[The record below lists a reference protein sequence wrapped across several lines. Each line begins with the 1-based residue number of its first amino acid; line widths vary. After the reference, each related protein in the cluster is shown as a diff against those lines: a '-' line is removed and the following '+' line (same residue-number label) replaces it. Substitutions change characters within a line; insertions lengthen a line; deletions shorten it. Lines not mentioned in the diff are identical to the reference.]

1 LCFEVNSQLGLV
13 GSKKLSLAQVLEAG
27 TWKAGR
33 EIAEVSRPNTKE
45 PPIMIVSDGT
55 VF

>member
-1 LCFEVNSQLGLV
+1 MVNFRTGGPIAPLT
-13 GSKKLSLAQVLEAG
+13 LAQVLEAG

-33 EIAEVSRPNTKE
+33 ELAEVSRPNTKE
-45 PPIMIVSDGT
+45 PPIGLLASDGT

>member
-1 LCFEVNSQLGLV
+1 MLGFPFAIVFLTIPV
-13 GSKKLSLAQVLEAG
+13 QG
-27 TWKAGR
+27 GR

-45 PPIMIVSDGT
+45 PPIMILSDGT